1 MCQFVCIIRGCL
13 YERRDGTFAD
23 SPVYGKTNWTGRDG
37 RDPGLYKFLLYLSPG
52 AGCIKLL
59 ITFLITIL

>member
-1 MCQFVCIIRGCL
+1 MAEIEALLDVR
-13 YERRDGTFAD
+13 
-23 SPVYGKTNWTGRDG
+23 PVPFYCSQRAAKRKSLGQSLSIVLNARPKEN
-37 RDPGLYKFLLYLSPG
+37 PEKYSPG